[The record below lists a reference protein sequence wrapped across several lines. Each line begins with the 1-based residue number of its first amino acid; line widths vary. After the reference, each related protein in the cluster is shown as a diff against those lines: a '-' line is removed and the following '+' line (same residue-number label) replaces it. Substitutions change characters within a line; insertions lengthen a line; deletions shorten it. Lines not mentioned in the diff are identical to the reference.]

1 MIKDCLFRN
10 KIVLKLCQ
18 RFKGEA
24 HCVYTEEINKLR

>member
-1 MIKDCLFRN
+1 MIKDCLFKN
-10 KIVLKLCQ
+10 KIVLKSCQ